1 MWGGISWCPAD
12 ILSTQIDKYT
22 YTFDP
27 VAFTK
32 ASVAASYRRWRLILI
47 GGPDDLERERVI
59 WAQREEDVR
68 RYAEEERVERV
79 PLENA
84 VRVWDDN
91 ERYAEI
97 GGKRYDEGPLYRL
110 VGGTRGSQQIIIV
123 LPKEDG
129 AYGSVNGVK
138 VAP

>member
-1 MWGGISWCPAD
+1 MYPAG

-22 YTFDP
+22 YQFDA

-32 ASVAASYRRWRLILI
+32 ALVAANYRPYRLILI
-47 GGPDDLERERVI
+47 GGADDEPERVI

-110 VGGTRGSQQIIIV
+110 VGGTRVSQQIIIV

-129 AYGSVNGVK
+129 AYVSVNGVK

>member
-1 MWGGISWCPAD
+1 MYPPGILQS
-12 ILSTQIDKYT
+12 QIDKYT

-32 ASVAASYRRWRLILI
+32 ALVAANYRPWRLILI
-47 GGPDDLERERVI
+47 GGPDDDEPERVI
-59 WAQREEDVR
+59 WALREEDVR
-68 RYAEEERVERV
+68 RYAEGEQVERV

-84 VRVWDDN
+84 VRVWDDR

-97 GGKRYDEGPLYRL
+97 GGKRYDEGPLYHYA
-110 VGGTRGSQQIIIV
+110 GGTRVSQQIIIV

-129 AYGSVNGVK
+129 AYVSAAGIK